1 LISGTGR
8 AGTTFL
14 VVLLTCLGLDTG
26 FAKGTEKI
34 VEIAHADLEHA
45 FIEPTSPYVIKRPWL
60 CDRIDEAIMRDPNL
74 VIDCALVPVRDLKAA
89 AASRAAVQERKAGSR
104 NGEGVVGELWL
115 TTDPI
120 EQEAIL
126 RWQLSTLLVSLARY
140 EIPLQLMWYPRLVKD
155 PKYLYG
161 KLKFLLPDISH
172 EKFVRV
178 YSQMAR
184 LDWVHQFAETDI

>member
-1 LISGTGR
+1 
-8 AGTTFL
+8 
-14 VVLLTCLGLDTG
+14 
-26 FAKGTEKI
+26 
-34 VEIAHADLEHA
+34 
-45 FIEPTSPYVIKRPWL
+45 
-60 CDRIDEAIMRDPNL
+60 